1 MLDAANDRPAPLTPS
16 SSERPEVTPG
26 NGARTQEQAGGVEQA
41 VHILSIEPDFD
52 DQYGHS
58 YRVAYSLDSETVR
71 VTEFARQGRHDDW
84 SVVGGQEL
92 AESHYAFGEIAD
104 IIASE
109 VEGRD
114 VATVAAENLTRAR
127 EWLAFREGAA
137 EATTVRIPVMSLRSG
152 SHPPSLTPEPQ
163 GGSAVGHVVLYR
175 CDACPYETRDP
186 GDGCCPCERHE
197 GGVEI
202 ACTGTLVT
210 VPLWCAGCQ
219 GEVGELAVVGDATG
233 PLCHGCADERL
244 ARTQRIPTLTIRETA
259 ALWLAEQAVRP

>member
-26 NGARTQEQAGGVEQA
+26 NGASRGPLVGGVEHCRSQHTTDA
-41 VHILSIEPDFD
+41 DCTVGDDLCCTICGVSHGGAACGECGGVAFHRDGCGEIEDAPPAR
-52 DQYGHS
+52 
-58 YRVAYSLDSETVR
+58 RVA
-71 VTEFARQGRHDDW
+71 
-84 SVVGGQEL
+84 
-92 AESHYAFGEIAD
+92 
-104 IIASE
+104 
-109 VEGRD
+109 
-114 VATVAAENLTRAR
+114 
-127 EWLAFREGAA
+127 
-137 EATTVRIPVMSLRSG
+137 
-152 SHPPSLTPEPQ
+152 
-163 GGSAVGHVVLYR
+163 LYR

-186 GDGCCPCERHE
+186 GDGCCPCERSL

-233 PLCHGCADERL
+233 PLCHKCADERM

-259 ALWLAEQAVRP
+259 AMWLAEQAVRP